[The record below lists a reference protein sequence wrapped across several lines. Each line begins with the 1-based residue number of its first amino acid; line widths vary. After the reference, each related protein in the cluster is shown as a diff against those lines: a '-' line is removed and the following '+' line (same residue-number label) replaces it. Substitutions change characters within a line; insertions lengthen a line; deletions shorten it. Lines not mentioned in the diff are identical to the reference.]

1 MATITLA
8 ADSTTLTLN
17 GTTILDFAEGDF
29 LTLTPANALTSH
41 TNSANGGVNIN
52 KRIDGDVYDLLFR
65 IQKFSDS
72 DVFMNSAINQEVPV
86 LFNGSAKDNFTKDG
100 TDGVET
106 WTLQNGSITTRP
118 TETKNNQDGNGLVEY
133 TIRFRSAQRA
143 L

>member
-1 MATITLA
+1 MA

-17 GTTILDFAEGDF
+17 GTAILDFAEGDF
-29 LTLTPANALTSH
+29 LTLTPVNPLTSQ

-52 KRIDGDVYDLLFR
+52 RRIDGDMYDMLFR
-65 IQKFSDS
+65 VQKFSDS
-72 DVFMNSAINQEVPV
+72 DVFMNSAVNQAVPV
-86 LFNGSAKDNFTKDG
+86 AFDGSAKDNFTKDG
-100 TDGVET
+100 NDGVET